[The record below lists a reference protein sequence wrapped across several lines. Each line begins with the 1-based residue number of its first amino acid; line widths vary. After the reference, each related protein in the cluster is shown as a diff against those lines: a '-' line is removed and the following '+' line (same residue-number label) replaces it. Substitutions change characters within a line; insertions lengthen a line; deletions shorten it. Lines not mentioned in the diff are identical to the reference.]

1 VKRGALVIFA
11 ALSGCSSCSKDKK
24 AAPTDSG
31 SKAPDTFAVVT
42 PPPADSTPPLPMQD
56 KVDGFEGEIK
66 MKVET
71 PSLKQ
76 PAELQLLVRGD
87 RVTYE
92 APNGLA
98 GHDAMAIYDLGI
110 RRMVVFSRE
119 ERAFVVV
126 DNPSDAGA
134 PADAGGMTLKP
145 TGKKD
150 KVDGMP
156 CDVWE
161 RAGEKKE
168 KTTACIVDGVPFVDY
183 GKLSNTVGTP
193 PAWMQALS
201 GGKRFPA
208 RVVQTADDGAIVMR
222 FEVTKF
228 SKHPIPPGLVSVP
241 PGFTRQGGRPL
252 GSPLKPGMPN

>member
-1 VKRGALVIFA
+1 VNRGALVLFA
-11 ALSGCSSCSKDKK
+11 ALSGCSSCSKEKK
-24 AAPTDSG
+24 AGPADAAPKPT
-31 SKAPDTFAVVT
+31 DTFAIVT
-42 PPPADSTPPLPMQD
+42 PPPADSTPPLPPQD
-56 KVDGFEGEIK
+56 KVEGFEGEIK

-71 PSLKQ
+71 ASLKQ

-98 GHDAMAIYDLGI
+98 GHDAMAIYDFAM
-110 RRMVVFSRE
+110 RRMVIYSRE
-119 ERAFVVV
+119 DRLFVVV

-134 PADAGGMTLKP
+134 PADAGAMTLKP
-145 TGKKD
+145 TGKKE

-156 CDVWE
+156 CDVFE
-161 RAGEKKE
+161 EKGEKKE
-168 KTTACIVDGVPFVDY
+168 KTTACIVDGVPFLDY
-183 GKLSNTVGTP
+183 GKLSNTIATP

-201 GGKRFPA
+201 GTKRFVA
-208 RVVQTADDGAIVMR
+208 RMVQTADDGAILTR

-228 SKHPIPPGLVSVP
+228 SKHPIPPGLVTVP